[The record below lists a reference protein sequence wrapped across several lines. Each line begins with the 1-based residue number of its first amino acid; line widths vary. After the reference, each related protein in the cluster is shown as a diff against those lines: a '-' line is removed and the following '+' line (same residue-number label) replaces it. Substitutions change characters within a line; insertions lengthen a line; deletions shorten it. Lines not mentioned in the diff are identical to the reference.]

1 MYRIDFVNSV
11 LRSNPVR
18 SPSVLSVQ
26 SVSSEVPTSW
36 RLAET
41 PWNIRVRSWLAPR
54 KFSLKS
60 VEEINYKLVDVQLNK
75 AVIVNTQKPNA
86 WIEIGF
92 APP

>member
-1 MYRIDFVNSV
+1 MYKTDFVNSV
-11 LRSNPVR
+11 LRSNPLR
-18 SPSVLSVQ
+18 SPSILSVQ

-41 PWNIRVRSWLAPR
+41 PWNIHVHSWLAVR

-60 VEEINYKLVDVQLNK
+60 VEEINYKLLDVQLNK

-86 WIEIGF
+86 RIESGF